1 MSSSVLPRTSFDL
14 NLFLHPHAHLPTP
27 SGQFANWHKVAAQ
40 HPKCPIVPLVETHL
54 MDFHNTSLDAYEAQQ
69 AADDRNRQS
78 LNTDTCWDDFG
89 FREFW
94 DEVELLNDL
103 PVDLEHG
110 WALEEILAAY
120 KAENT
125 AQDAVAAIADGYD
138 PTPQT
143 AYEFFH

>member
-1 MSSSVLPRTSFDL
+1 
-14 NLFLHPHAHLPTP
+14 
-27 SGQFANWHKVAAQ
+27 
-40 HPKCPIVPLVETHL
+40 
-54 MDFHNTSLDAYEAQQ
+54 MDFHNQSLDAYEAQQ

-78 LNTDTCWDDFG
+78 LNTDTCWDDYG
-89 FREFW
+89 FRQFW

-120 KAENT
+120 QWENSAEE
-125 AQDAVAAIADGYD
+125 AVEAIADGYD

-143 AYEFFH
+143 AYDFFH

>member
-1 MSSSVLPRTSFDL
+1 M
-14 NLFLHPHAHLPTP
+14 
-27 SGQFANWHKVAAQ
+27 AAQ
-40 HPKCPIVPLVETHL
+40 DPKCPIVPLVETPL

-69 AADDRNRQS
+69 AADYRHLQS
-78 LNTDTCWDDFG
+78 LDTDTCWDDFG

-138 PTPQT
+138 PTPDT
-143 AYEFFH
+143 AYDFFH

>member
-1 MSSSVLPRTSFDL
+1 
-14 NLFLHPHAHLPTP
+14 
-27 SGQFANWHKVAAQ
+27 
-40 HPKCPIVPLVETHL
+40 

-69 AADDRNRQS
+69 AADYRHLQS
-78 LNTDTCWDDFG
+78 LDTDTCWDDFG

-103 PVDLEHG
+103 PVDLEHE

-138 PTPQT
+138 PTPDT
-143 AYEFFH
+143 AYDFFH